1 MAKVDMGFRH
11 YERRSAQRIVDHIK
25 TEMRKDLMKGIKNNP
40 APVSIIMDG
49 ATDNTQNHYLVVLLQ
64 IIEDN

>member
-1 MAKVDMGFRH
+1 MAKVDMLV
-11 YERRSAQRIVDHIK
+11 YVTMSAEVHK
-25 TEMRKDLMKGIKNNP
+25 GSLTTLTEMRKDLIKGIKNNP
-40 APVSIIMDG
+40 APVSKITDG